1 MAADEL
7 MTVEEV
13 AQVLRLSTKRTYAI
27 VSRWHFKVLVGVGSK
42 PQVRVRR
49 IDFEQWLAS
58 GGDRPWST
66 FAELQNPL
74 TGTPRGEGSTVQ
86 SIESRRVFEMT
97 ARPQARPAP
106 GSALTKSQLSERFPG
121 YNPSRYRQPLPAS
134 KTTSELPK
142 SAPRKSRSSPTKARG

>member
-13 AQVLRLSTKRTYAI
+13 AKVLRLSTKRTYAI

-49 IDFEQWLAS
+49 IEFEQWLAS

-66 FAELQNPL
+66 YVESQNPL
-74 TGTPRGEGSTVQ
+74 TGTPRVEGSTVQ
-86 SIESRRVFEMT
+86 STESQRVFEMT
-97 ARPQARPAP
+97 ARPQARLVP

-121 YNPSRYRQPLPAS
+121 LNPSRYQQPLPDS
-134 KTTSELPK
+134 KTTSASPK
-142 SAPRKSRSSPTKARG
+142 SARQNSRSSPRKAKG